1 MYVFRDQYLRSGKV
15 FRTSLERTDFPSL
28 GNHWLTVT
36 LHVGVGLSEIS
47 HIHIGMLTGGVAL
60 QAFYSQPSDS
70 SFKHTGPNLCLED
83 SISHQISGSCGS

>member
-1 MYVFRDQYLRSGKV
+1 MCLGISTWDQEKYSEPPWK
-15 FRTSLERTDFPSL
+15 EQIFPSL

-60 QAFYSQPSDS
+60 QAFCSQPSDS